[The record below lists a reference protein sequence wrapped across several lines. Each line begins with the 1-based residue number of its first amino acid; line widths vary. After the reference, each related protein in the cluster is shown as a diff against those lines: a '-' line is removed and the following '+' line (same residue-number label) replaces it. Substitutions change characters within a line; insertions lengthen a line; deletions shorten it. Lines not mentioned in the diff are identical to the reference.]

1 VTTVKRDDTPKCSTA
16 PKCLTRGSARRTL
29 KVMDLNRRQREVLA
43 GIVREYISTGEAVGS
58 RTLVRRQGID
68 QSAATVR
75 NVMADLEEAGLLS
88 QPHTSAGRVPT
99 ASGLRFF
106 VDRLM
111 KLNQLSEAQKRDIL
125 TRYRLSNLELQ
136 QMLRQVSQLLS
147 DFSKQCAVVLVPR
160 SESAVLKR
168 MEFVQIS
175 EDRVIAVLVMSS
187 GLVQNRLLRPPSPLD
202 PSEVERVHRYL
213 NELCKGKTLREVR
226 DVVARELE
234 NEEVRYDKHLSQALQ
249 MSAEVLDQPA
259 EDELVIGGQERLLD
273 HPNVDRDQI
282 KELISGIEHK
292 RLVLGLLDETMDG
305 EGVQVFIG
313 SETRESRLRD
323 FTVIA
328 SAYGGQNPLGTL
340 GVLGPSNMNYGRV
353 IPFVDFAADLLTELL
368 S

>member
-202 PSEVERVHRYL
+202 PPKSSGSIAISTS
-213 NELCKGKTLREVR
+213 CAK
-226 DVVARELE
+226 ARPCA
-234 NEEVRYDKHLSQALQ
+234 K
-249 MSAEVLDQPA
+249 
-259 EDELVIGGQERLLD
+259 
-273 HPNVDRDQI
+273 
-282 KELISGIEHK
+282 
-292 RLVLGLLDETMDG
+292 
-305 EGVQVFIG
+305 
-313 SETRESRLRD
+313 
-323 FTVIA
+323 
-328 SAYGGQNPLGTL
+328 
-340 GVLGPSNMNYGRV
+340 
-353 IPFVDFAADLLTELL
+353 
-368 S
+368 